1 MRIIALIIF
10 GWCMVI
16 LALNLEGCA
25 RPDIHPSTPSLQWK
39 D

>member
-1 MRIIALIIF
+1 MRIIAIIIF
-10 GWCMVI
+10 AWSMVI

-25 RPDIHPSTPSLQWK
+25 RPDIHPSTPSLRWQ